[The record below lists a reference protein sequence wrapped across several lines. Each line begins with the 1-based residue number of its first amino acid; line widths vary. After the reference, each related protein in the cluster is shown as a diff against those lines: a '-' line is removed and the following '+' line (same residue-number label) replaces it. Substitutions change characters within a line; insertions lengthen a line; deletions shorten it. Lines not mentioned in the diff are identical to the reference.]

1 MSPGRGSFSSLGS
14 TTWEIK
20 MTRLF
25 SAVGVTVFL
34 LGLGGS
40 AGAEGDKDALAILD
54 KAINAL
60 GGEDKLK
67 MAKAFTLK
75 AKGTITFA
83 DNDNPFT
90 SQTTV
95 QGLERV
101 RREFEGEF
109 GGNKIRGVTVVNGD
123 KGWRQFGDDKMDL
136 DEESIAN
143 EKRTLYLQ
151 VIPISL
157 LPLRGK
163 GFKAVTA
170 GEEKVGD
177 KAALAVKVTGP
188 DGKDFQL
195 YFDKAS
201 GLPVKQVAKVIG
213 FMKDEYTQE
222 TTFGNY
228 KVIDGIKRA
237 TKIVSKRDGEKF
249 IDQEITDFKILTK
262 VDPKTFALT
271 D

>member
-1 MSPGRGSFSSLGS
+1 
-14 TTWEIK
+14 

-25 SAVGVTVFL
+25 SAVGVAVFV

-40 AGAEGDKDALAILD
+40 AGADVDANANAILD
-54 KAINAL
+54 KAIKAL

-67 MAKAFTLK
+67 MVKAFTWK
-75 AKGTITFA
+75 TKGTITFA

-90 SQTTV
+90 GHTTV
-95 QGLERV
+95 DGLERV
-101 RREFEGEF
+101 RREFEGDF
-109 GGNKIRGVTVVNGD
+109 GGNKIRGVTVVNGN

-136 DEESIAN
+136 DEETIAS
-143 EKRTLYLQ
+143 ERRTLYLQ
-151 VIPISL
+151 VIPMSI

-163 GFKAVTA
+163 GFKAVAA

-177 KAALAVKVTGP
+177 KAALGVKVTGP

-195 YFDKAS
+195 YFDKAT

-222 TTFGNY
+222 TTYGNY
-228 KVIDGIKRA
+228 QVVDGIKVA
-237 TKIVSKRDGEKF
+237 MKTASKRDGEKF
-249 IDQEITDFKILTK
+249 IDQEITEFKILTK
-262 VDPKTFALT
+262 ADPKTFSLT